1 MKQTITRLV
10 DWCGD
15 HPVIVLLTTFLV
27 IVSSWTYASH
37 LELRSDF
44 LELLPRD
51 SPGFQAFE
59 HQLGRVGGGASLLV
73 VVQSPDRAANE
84 KLIDD
89 LSAKLGERLDGHK
102 KCVAACS
109 ATPGAPPDAACVAK
123 CGPEIISYLETGTKD
138 VRKFFQDHKWLY
150 ADTSDLVDADNT
162 LDHQIALNG
171 GFSLEED
178 ATPKPAV
185 THAAASDPSAHPR
198 SPSPTNAPAPSPADE
213 KKPAL
218 GMDQFRERWKA
229 QANKNDDFPTGYFA
243 TPDGKMLGIRIVTTS
258 GGLGDSSGDALVEQ
272 VTRMIGDLHPEK
284 YQPAMTWGLA
294 GDIPNALEEKKSLVS
309 DAATATG
316 IAFVLILGGIVVYF
330 RSPWSLIVLAVPAFV
345 GIGCAYSF
353 AMVTFGYVN
362 TSGAFLGA
370 IILGNGINYP
380 IVLLSRYREFRARG
394 QEPKEARRDAVLN
407 AFRAEL
413 VGAMVGGIAYG
424 SLIVTR
430 FRGFSQFG
438 MIGFAGMILVWASM
452 IPTVPA
458 LLVTIEWMQSK
469 LPRYLRDPPIRFS
482 PDGARGP
489 IIKRIA
495 IVTERVPMLFLALAV
510 LGCLFSVIKLPAFL
524 HDPWEYNFDN
534 LGSRGSKHGGAGEW
548 SNKAEKVFGGKMNI
562 AGALML
568 ADTVDEVP
576 LIKQQIFQNDAD
588 DKQGQLV
595 AQVATVDDLLPG
607 TEAEQKQKL
616 EILDRIRDKLTDN
629 VLASMAPEE
638 RARVAEIKPPDD
650 LDAVAAKDLPPLLRR
665 RFEEANG
672 TVGTVFYVKYKNDVS
687 LSDGHNL
694 LRIAKTTDNV
704 RLPDGRIVQTA
715 SRSTIFAEMLRSM
728 ERDGPLATVVSLS
741 AVFVVVILA
750 TRSVRGAVAV
760 LSALVI
766 GVLWAVGGGAFF
778 GLKLNFLNFIA
789 LPITFGIGCE
799 YPFNVFD
806 RSRLL
811 GGDMTSAL
819 KRTGGAVA
827 LCSFTTAIGYSSLL
841 FADNQALQSFGRLA
855 MSGELAC
862 IVTAL
867 FVLPSLLHLWKPS
880 VTEKAA
886 KGG

>member
-1 MKQTITRLV
+1 MKKRIAALV
-10 DWCGD
+10 DWSGD
-15 HPVIVLLTTFLV
+15 HPIFVLIATFFVIAA
-27 IVSSWTYASH
+27 SWTYASH

-73 VVQSPDRAANE
+73 VVQSPDRSANE
-84 KLIDD
+84 KFIDD
-89 LSAKLGERLDGHK
+89 LTAKLNERIQPHQ
-102 KCVAACS
+102 KCVAACGKGPDS
-109 ATPGAPPDAACVAK
+109 GACIAK
-123 CGPEIISYLETGTKD
+123 CGPEIIAYMETGTKD

-150 ADTSDLVDADNT
+150 ADKSDLIDADNT

-171 GFSLEED
+171 GFSLDDDD
-178 ATPKPAV
+178 APKKTAP
-185 THAAASDPSAHPR
+185 P
-198 SPSPTNAPAPSPADE
+198 APAPNASSTSNAPPRVANNPDE

-218 GMDQFRERWKA
+218 GMDQYRERWQAK
-229 QANKNDDFPTGYFA
+229 ANKSDDFPSGYFA
-243 TPDGKMLGIRIVTTS
+243 TADGTMLGIRIVTTTS
-258 GGLGDSSGDALVEQ
+258 GLGDSSGDALVDQ
-272 VTRMIGDLHPEK
+272 ISKVVQDLHPEK

-294 GDIPNALEEKKSLVS
+294 GDIPNALEEKKSLVG
-309 DAATATG
+309 DAAMATG
-316 IAFVLILGGIVVYF
+316 IAFVLILGGIVIYF

-438 MIGFAGMILVWASM
+438 MIGFAGMLLVWASM

-458 LLVTIEWMQSK
+458 LLVSIEWIQSK
-469 LPRYLRDPPIRFS
+469 LPRYLRDPPIRFD
-482 PDGARGP
+482 PDGSRGP
-489 IIKRIA
+489 IIRRIA
-495 IVTERVPMLFLALAV
+495 AATERVPRLFLAVAAIL
-510 LGCLFSVIKLPAFL
+510 CVISFWKLPKFL

-568 ADTVDEVP
+568 ADDPEEVP
-576 LIKQQIFQNDAD
+576 LIKKQIFANDAAD
-588 DKQGQLV
+588 PKGQLV
-595 AQVATVDDLLPG
+595 AEVATVDDLLPG
-607 TEAEQKQKL
+607 TAAEQKEKL
-616 EILDRIRDKLTDN
+616 AILDRIRDKLTEN
-629 VLASMAPEE
+629 VLSSMNDDERKRVEE
-638 RARVAEIKPPDD
+638 MRPPDD
-650 LDAVAAKDLPPLLRR
+650 LTAVTAKDLPALLRR

-704 RLPDGRIVQTA
+704 HLPDGRIVQTA

-728 ERDGPLATVVSLS
+728 ERDGPLATIVSFS
-741 AVFVVVILA
+741 AVLVVVILA

-760 LSALVI
+760 ISALI
-766 GVLWAVGGGAFF
+766 MGVLWAVGGGALFD
-778 GLKLNFLNFIA
+778 LKLNFLNFIA

-862 IVTAL
+862 VSTAL
-867 FVLPSLLHLWKPS
+867 LVLPSLMHVWKQRKSAENKP
-880 VTEKAA
+880 
-886 KGG
+886 